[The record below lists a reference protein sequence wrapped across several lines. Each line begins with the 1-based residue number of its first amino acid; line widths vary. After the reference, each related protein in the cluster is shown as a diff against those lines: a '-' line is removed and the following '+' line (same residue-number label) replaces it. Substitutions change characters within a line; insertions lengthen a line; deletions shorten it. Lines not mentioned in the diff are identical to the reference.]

1 MKKNLSKI
9 LSLLLI
15 AVMIFTFAACGSNDN
30 SGDAEGPVSLSIATG
45 GTSGTYYGYCGIIAQ
60 VFNQELG
67 DTMNLS
73 AVSTGASMANI
84 QQMQVGASQIAIVQ
98 NDVMDYAYNA
108 TDLFEGQDPYTD
120 FSTIMV
126 CYPET
131 IQIIAQK
138 NITSI
143 DQLKGKRV
151 STGDAGSGVEFNA
164 RQILAAYG
172 LDIDADIVKN
182 SQSFADSAD
191 ALKNGQIDAA
201 FVVAG
206 APTTAV
212 TELAASGYKFNL
224 LEIDAEHAEQLKS
237 QYGFYTDI
245 TVPAGTYTPVCLSV
259 LGGALGWTLFGVIW
273 GLAVLGVFVTLFWVN
288 APRTLTTMFY
298 VGMGWI
304 AVLAFQPLLAALPA
318 AAVAWMLAGG
328 VAYTVG
334 GLLYALKWPLRNHPR
349 FGCHEIFHLFVLL
362 GSVCFF
368 AMLWTIFVG

>member
-1 MKKNLSKI
+1 MEETMKKNLSKI

-143 DQLKGKRV
+143 DQLKGKRRFRCRIQRT
-151 STGDAGSGVEFNA
+151 SDPGCLRSGH
-164 RQILAAYG
+164 RCRY
-172 LDIDADIVKN
+172 
-182 SQSFADSAD
+182 
-191 ALKNGQIDAA
+191 
-201 FVVAG
+201 
-206 APTTAV
+206 
-212 TELAASGYKFNL
+212 
-224 LEIDAEHAEQLKS
+224 
-237 QYGFYTDI
+237 
-245 TVPAGTYTPVCLSV
+245 
-259 LGGALGWTLFGVIW
+259 
-273 GLAVLGVFVTLFWVN
+273 
-288 APRTLTTMFY
+288 R
-298 VGMGWI
+298 
-304 AVLAFQPLLAALPA
+304 
-318 AAVAWMLAGG
+318 
-328 VAYTVG
+328 
-334 GLLYALKWPLRNHPR
+334 
-349 FGCHEIFHLFVLL
+349 
-362 GSVCFF
+362 
-368 AMLWTIFVG
+368 

>member
-9 LSLLLI
+9 LSLILI
-15 AVMIFTFAACGSNDN
+15 MLMVFTFAACGNSD
-30 SGDAEGPVSLSIATG
+30 SGDGDGPANLSIATG

-67 DTMNLS
+67 DVMNLS

-84 QQMQVGASQIAIVQ
+84 QQLQVGASQIAIVQ

-138 NITSI
+138 DITSI

-172 LDIDADIVKN
+172 MDIDSDIVKN

-224 LEIDAEHAEQLKS
+224 LEVDAEHADQLKAD
-237 QYGFYTDI
+237 YGFYTDI
-245 TVPAGTYTPVCLSV
+245 TVPAGTYTPVDKDVKTVAVMATLACRNDVPIEVVYEFTKGMFELKDK
-259 LGGALGWTLFGVIW
+259 LGAAGFKDKFDLIDQTTAVTGSTVPFHPGAEQYFKEIGAL
-273 GLAVLGVFVTLFWVN
+273 
-288 APRTLTTMFY
+288 
-298 VGMGWI
+298 
-304 AVLAFQPLLAALPA
+304 
-318 AAVAWMLAGG
+318 
-328 VAYTVG
+328 
-334 GLLYALKWPLRNHPR
+334 
-349 FGCHEIFHLFVLL
+349 
-362 GSVCFF
+362 
-368 AMLWTIFVG
+368 

>member
-9 LSLLLI
+9 LSLMLI
-15 AVMIFTFAACGSNDN
+15 AVMIFTFAACGSNGN

-138 NITSI
+138 DITSI

-151 STGDAGSGVEFNA
+151 STGDAGSGV
-164 RQILAAYG
+164 
-172 LDIDADIVKN
+172 
-182 SQSFADSAD
+182 
-191 ALKNGQIDAA
+191 
-201 FVVAG
+201 
-206 APTTAV
+206 
-212 TELAASGYKFNL
+212 
-224 LEIDAEHAEQLKS
+224 
-237 QYGFYTDI
+237 
-245 TVPAGTYTPVCLSV
+245 
-259 LGGALGWTLFGVIW
+259 
-273 GLAVLGVFVTLFWVN
+273 
-288 APRTLTTMFY
+288 
-298 VGMGWI
+298 
-304 AVLAFQPLLAALPA
+304 
-318 AAVAWMLAGG
+318 
-328 VAYTVG
+328 
-334 GLLYALKWPLRNHPR
+334 
-349 FGCHEIFHLFVLL
+349 
-362 GSVCFF
+362 
-368 AMLWTIFVG
+368 

>member
-1 MKKNLSKI
+1 MEEIMKKNLSKI
-9 LSLLLI
+9 LSLMLI
-15 AVMIFTFAACGSNDN
+15 AVMIFTFAACGSNGN
-30 SGDAEGPVSLSIATG
+30 AGDAEGPVSLSIATG

-245 TVPAGTYTPVCLSV
+245 TVPAGTYTPVDKDVKTVAVMATLACRNDVPTEVVYEFTKGMFELKDK
-259 LGGALGWTLFGVIW
+259 LGAAGFKDKFDLVDQTTAVTGSTVPFHPGAEQYF
-273 GLAVLGVFVTLFWVN
+273 
-288 APRTLTTMFY
+288 
-298 VGMGWI
+298 
-304 AVLAFQPLLAALPA
+304 
-318 AAVAWMLAGG
+318 
-328 VAYTVG
+328 
-334 GLLYALKWPLRNHPR
+334 K
-349 FGCHEIFHLFVLL
+349 EI
-362 GSVCFF
+362 G
-368 AMLWTIFVG
+368 AM